1 MNVLLFAPLLLVVAG
16 VVAGWFL
23 PRVTSPASS
32 VRVLTVATVVS
43 AAGVVAA
50 LALVALA
57 GASELHEVSSWLGW
71 CDALYPGD
79 HGAAPW
85 AGALAAAL
93 LVVAIRRARRYLNR
107 CRAELAAFGSVEG
120 VEVIAAAGAVAFAV
134 PGSPG
139 GVVLGDELVR
149 TLSRD
154 ERRAVIAHERAH
166 LDHGHHRYVH
176 AVETCAAA
184 FPFLVPLACQVRF
197 NTERWA
203 DEAAASAVGSRT
215 LVARAIAL
223 AALLGAPAAPA
234 AAPGV
239 LGFGS
244 LSAAARVE
252 ALLRPSTPVRLALPA
267 AVSTLTILMT
277 LGGSSVQLH
286 HLAFFLG
293 HACR

>member
-1 MNVLLFAPLLLVVAG
+1 MNVLLVAPLLLVVAG
-16 VVAGWFL
+16 VAAGWFL

-32 VRVLTVATVVS
+32 VRVLTVATVAA
-43 AAGVVAA
+43 AAGVAAA

-93 LVVAIRRARRYLNR
+93 LVVAARRARRYLSR
-107 CRAELAAFGSVEG
+107 SRAETAAFAPVEG
-120 VEVIAAAGAVAFAV
+120 VEVVAAAGAVAFAV

-139 GVVLGDELVR
+139 GVILGDELVR

-154 ERRAVIAHERAH
+154 ERRAVIAHEHAH
-166 LDHGHHRYVH
+166 LDHAHHRYVR

-184 FPFLVPLACQVRF
+184 FPFLVPLARQVRF

-203 DEAAASAVGSRT
+203 DETAASAVGSRT
-215 LVARAIAL
+215 LVARAIARV
-223 AALLGAPAAPA
+223 ALLGAPTP
-234 AAPGV
+234 APGV
-239 LGFGS
+239 LGFRS

-252 ALLRPSTPVRLALPA
+252 ALLRPSTPARVTLPA
-267 AVSTLTILMT
+267 AASTMTILTT
-277 LGGSSVQLH
+277 LAGSSVQVH
-286 HLAFFLG
+286 HLASFLN
-293 HACR
+293 HVCR

>member
-1 MNVLLFAPLLLVVAG
+1 MNVLLVAPLLLVVAG
-16 VVAGWFL
+16 VAAGWFL

-32 VRVLTVATVVS
+32 VRVLTVATVVA
-43 AAGVVAA
+43 AAGVAAA
-50 LALVALA
+50 LALVVLA
-57 GASELHEVSSWLGW
+57 GASELHDVSSWLGW

-93 LVVAIRRARRYLNR
+93 LVVAARRARRYLSR
-107 CRAELAAFGSVEG
+107 SRAEMAAFAAVEG

-139 GVVLGDELVR
+139 GVILGDELVR

-154 ERRAVIAHERAH
+154 ERQAVIAHEHAH

-184 FPFLVPLACQVRF
+184 FPFLVPLARQVRF

-203 DEAAASAVGSRT
+203 DETAASAVGSRT
-215 LVARAIAL
+215 LVARAIARV
-223 AALLGAPAAPA
+223 ALLGAPSP
-234 AAPGV
+234 APGV
-239 LGFGS
+239 LGFRS

-252 ALLRPSTPVRLALPA
+252 ALLRPSTPVRLTLPA
-267 AVSTLTILMT
+267 AASTMTIVTT
-277 LGGSSVQLH
+277 LAGSSVQLH
-286 HLAFFLG
+286 HLVFFLD